1 MLLVITA
8 IIRNIK
14 VVNKPKYVF
23 GKTEIVGKQSSVY
36 IYLFKNKILYSLFF
50 IHLDYDIRMVFYC
63 SDLLGLFH
71 HQMIH
76 YHNIILSI
84 IPNNYTQRLDRGNFL
99 VSEKTTIK
107 KTAMIVV
114 GTVEKGVAAY
124 LSL

>member
-1 MLLVITA
+1 
-8 IIRNIK
+8 
-14 VVNKPKYVF
+14 
-23 GKTEIVGKQSSVY
+23 
-36 IYLFKNKILYSLFF
+36 
-50 IHLDYDIRMVFYC
+50 MVFHY

-76 YHNIILSI
+76 YHNIILFI
-84 IPNNYTQRLDRGNFL
+84 IPNNYTQRLDRGIIL

-124 LSL
+124 LSLWF